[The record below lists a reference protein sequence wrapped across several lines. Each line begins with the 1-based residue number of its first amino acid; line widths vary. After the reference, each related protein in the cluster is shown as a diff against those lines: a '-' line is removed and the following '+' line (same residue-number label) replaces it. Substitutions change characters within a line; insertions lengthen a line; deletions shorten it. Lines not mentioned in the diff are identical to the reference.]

1 MKRIIAMTSVA
12 LMVSALC
19 LSSCKNGKGE
29 TGNSND
35 NANQT
40 ENTQTAQ
47 PEQEIQDERIV
58 DVEYL
63 ANLYC
68 KYSDEEM
75 AKVFIGEIKDDF
87 FIVDKEKENN
97 FAQVYT
103 RSQYDSNLQFYVWTA
118 EDDTK
123 ILGVSLIEVSEDSR
137 RVWLQFFSYNPA
149 TDSLVPYEELDTV
162 FSDAISKLGTSL
174 YMFRIPE
181 SPENEDMVLG
191 SWDADENYSEKV
203 FKWNGRTFKE
213 V

>member
-29 TGNSND
+29 TGNGND

-47 PEQEIQDERIV
+47 PEQEVQDERIV

-68 KYSDEEM
+68 KNSDEEM
-75 AKVFIGEIKDDF
+75 AKVFIGEIQDDF
-87 FIVDKEKENN
+87 FIVDKDKENN

-123 ILGVSLIEVSEDSR
+123 ILGVNIIEVSEDSR
-137 RVWLQFFSYNPA
+137 RVLLQFFSYNPA
-149 TDSLVPYEELDTV
+149 TDSLVPYEELNSV

-181 SPENEDMVLG
+181 SPKNEDMVLG

-203 FKWNGRTFKE
+203 LKWDGRTFKE
-213 V
+213 I

>member
-29 TGNSND
+29 TGNGND

-47 PEQEIQDERIV
+47 PEQEVQDERIV

-68 KYSDEEM
+68 KNSDEEM

-87 FIVDKEKENN
+87 FVVNKDKENN

-123 ILGVSLIEVSEDSR
+123 ILGVNIIEVSEDSR
-137 RVWLQFFSYNPA
+137 RVLLQFFSYNPA
-149 TDSLVPYEELDTV
+149 TDSLVPYEELDTI

-203 FKWNGRTFKE
+203 FKWDGRTFKE
-213 V
+213 I

>member
-29 TGNSND
+29 TGNGND

-47 PEQEIQDERIV
+47 PEQEIQDERII

-68 KYSDEEM
+68 KNSDEEM
-75 AKVFIGEIKDDF
+75 AKVFIGEIQDDF
-87 FIVDKEKENN
+87 FVVNKDKENN

-123 ILGVSLIEVSEDSR
+123 ILGVNIIEVSEDSR
-137 RVWLQFFSYNPA
+137 RVLLQFFSYNPA
-149 TDSLVPYEELDTV
+149 TDSLVPYEELDTI

-203 FKWNGRTFKE
+203 FKWDGRTFKE
-213 V
+213 I

>member
-29 TGNSND
+29 TGNGND

-47 PEQEIQDERIV
+47 PEQEVQDERIV

-68 KYSDEEM
+68 KNSEEEM

-87 FIVDKEKENN
+87 FVVNKDKENN

-123 ILGVSLIEVSEDSR
+123 ILGVNIIEVSEDSR
-137 RVWLQFFSYNPA
+137 RVLLQFFSYNPA

-174 YMFRIPE
+174 YVFRIPE

-203 FKWNGRTFKE
+203 FKWDGRTFKE
-213 V
+213 I

>member
-29 TGNSND
+29 TGNGND

-47 PEQEIQDERIV
+47 PEQEVQDERIV

-68 KYSDEEM
+68 KNSDEEM

-87 FIVDKEKENN
+87 FVVNKDKENN

-123 ILGVSLIEVSEDSR
+123 ILGVNIIEVSEDSR
-137 RVWLQFFSYNPA
+137 RVLLQFFSYNPA

-203 FKWNGRTFKE
+203 FKWDGRTFKE
-213 V
+213 I

>member
-29 TGNSND
+29 TGNGND

-47 PEQEIQDERIV
+47 PEQEVQDERIV

-68 KYSDEEM
+68 KNSDEEM
-75 AKVFIGEIKDDF
+75 AKVFIGEIQDDF
-87 FIVDKEKENN
+87 FVVNKDKENN

-123 ILGVSLIEVSEDSR
+123 
-137 RVWLQFFSYNPA
+137 
-149 TDSLVPYEELDTV
+149 
-162 FSDAISKLGTSL
+162 
-174 YMFRIPE
+174 
-181 SPENEDMVLG
+181 VLG
-191 SWDADENYSEKV
+191 AFSL
-203 FKWNGRTFKE
+203 G
-213 V
+213 

>member
-29 TGNSND
+29 TGNGND

-47 PEQEIQDERIV
+47 PEQEVQDERIV

-68 KYSDEEM
+68 KNSDEEM
-75 AKVFIGEIKDDF
+75 AKVFIGEIQDDF
-87 FIVDKEKENN
+87 FIVDKDKENN

-123 ILGVSLIEVSEDSR
+123 ILGVNIIEVSEDSR
-137 RVWLQFFSYNPA
+137 RVLLQFFSYNPA
-149 TDSLVPYEELDTV
+149 TDSLVPYEELNSV

-181 SPENEDMVLG
+181 SPKNEDMVLG

-203 FKWNGRTFKE
+203 FKWDGRTFKE
-213 V
+213 I

>member
-29 TGNSND
+29 TGNGND

-47 PEQEIQDERIV
+47 PEQEVQDERIV

-68 KYSDEEM
+68 KNSDEEM
-75 AKVFIGEIKDDF
+75 AKVFIGEIQDDF
-87 FIVDKEKENN
+87 FVVNKDKENN

-123 ILGVSLIEVSEDSR
+123 VLGVNIIEVSEDSR
-137 RVWLQFFSYNPA
+137 RVLLQFFSYNPA
-149 TDSLVPYEELDTV
+149 TDSLVPYEELNSV

-174 YMFRIPE
+174 YVFRIPE

-203 FKWNGRTFKE
+203 FKWDGRAFKE
-213 V
+213 I

>member
-29 TGNSND
+29 TGNGND

-68 KYSDEEM
+68 KNSDEEM
-75 AKVFIGEIKDDF
+75 AKVFIGEIQDDF
-87 FIVDKEKENN
+87 FVVDKDKENN

-123 ILGVSLIEVSEDSR
+123 ILGVNIIEVSEDSR
-137 RVWLQFFSYNPA
+137 RVLLQFFSYNPA

-203 FKWNGRTFKE
+203 FKWDGRTFKE
-213 V
+213 I

>member
-29 TGNSND
+29 TGNGND

-47 PEQEIQDERIV
+47 PEQEVQDERIV

-68 KYSDEEM
+68 KNSDEEM
-75 AKVFIGEIKDDF
+75 AKVFIGEIQDDF
-87 FIVDKEKENN
+87 FVVDKDKENN

-123 ILGVSLIEVSEDSR
+123 ILGVNIIEVSEDSR
-137 RVWLQFFSYNPA
+137 RVLLQFFSYNPA

-203 FKWNGRTFKE
+203 FKWDGRTFKE
-213 V
+213 I